1 MKPPFTLSFLSDA
14 KAEVFR
20 SPSLSFC
27 LALLWNRPRLQPLT
41 DAFGG
46 SRSQSSGWVI
56 LLLSMLVL
64 AGCGT
69 MRNGRGWGQD
79 AIYPVSWERV
89 QKAATNAFFD
99 YQTLIPAAG
108 ALIFTID
115 DWDERASDWAIDHT
129 PIFGSVDDAGD
140 ASDTMRDILMVE
152 AFATGFLTPSGEEP
166 GEWIAAKAKGFAV
179 ELAAAGATGGAT
191 SLLKDATG
199 RERPNKRNDRSFPSA
214 HASAAFSFATLANRN
229 VDAMNWPK
237 PAKRTLQ
244 AVNLLLATG
253 VAWARVEGS
262 EHYPSDVLAGA
273 ALGTF
278 LSSFIHDAFMGAPE
292 DDRFQFLIFP
302 QKDGGSIQIAFSF

>member
-1 MKPPFTLSFLSDA
+1 MTPPFTLSFFCNA
-14 KAEVFR
+14 NAEAFQCR
-20 SPSLSFC
+20 HAPFW
-27 LALLWNRPRLQPLT
+27 LALPGHRSYSKPQTKIVAWPRSLGL
-41 DAFGG
+41 
-46 SRSQSSGWVI
+46 GWAI

-64 AGCGT
+64 SGCGT

-89 QKAATNAFFD
+89 QKAASNAFFD

-108 ALIFTID
+108 ALIFAID

-152 AFATGFLTPSGEEP
+152 ALATGFLTPSGEAP
-166 GEWIAAKAKGFAV
+166 GEWMAAKAKGFAV
-179 ELAAAGATGGAT
+179 QLAAAGATGGAT

-244 AVNLLLATG
+244 TVNLLLATG

-278 LSSFIHDAFMGAPE
+278 LSSFIHDAFLPTPE
-292 DDRFQFLIFP
+292 DDRFQLLVFP
-302 QKDGGSIQIAFSF
+302 QKDGGSVQVAFSF

>member
-1 MKPPFTLSFLSDA
+1 MTPPFTLSFFCNA
-14 KAEVFR
+14 NAETFQCRHAPFR
-20 SPSLSFC
+20 
-27 LALLWNRPRLQPLT
+27 LALPGNRSYSKPPVKIGAWPRS
-41 DAFGG
+41 FGL
-46 SRSQSSGWVI
+46 GWDI

-64 AGCGT
+64 SGCGT

-79 AIYPVSWERV
+79 AIYPISWERV

-108 ALIFTID
+108 ALIFAID

-152 AFATGFLTPSGEEP
+152 ALATGFLTPSGEEP
-166 GEWIAAKAKGFAV
+166 GEWMVAKAKGFAV
-179 ELAAAGATGGAT
+179 QLAAAGATGGAT

-229 VDAMNWPK
+229 VDAINWPK

-244 AVNLLLATG
+244 TVNLLLATG
-253 VAWARVEGS
+253 VAWARVEAS
-262 EHYPSDVLAGA
+262 KHYPSDVLAGA

-278 LSSFIHDAFMGAPE
+278 LSSFIHDAFLSTPE
-292 DDRFQFLIFP
+292 DDRFQLLVFP
-302 QKDGGSIQIAFSF
+302 QKDGGSVQIAFSF

>member
-1 MKPPFTLSFLSDA
+1 MTPPFTLSFLSDA
-14 KAEVFR
+14 NAEVFR
-20 SPSLSFC
+20 SPPRFLFRALPCHHPSLKP
-27 LALLWNRPRLQPLT
+27 LAEAIGWLRIFR
-41 DAFGG
+41 
-46 SRSQSSGWVI
+46 SGWAI
-56 LLLSMLVL
+56 LVLSMLVL
-64 AGCGT
+64 SGCGT
-69 MRNGRGWGQD
+69 MCNGRGWGQD

-89 QKAATNAFFD
+89 QKAATNAFLD

-129 PIFGSVDDAGD
+129 PVFGSVEDAGD
-140 ASDTMRDILMVE
+140 ASDNLRDILMVE

-166 GEWIAAKAKGFAV
+166 GDWMVAKAKGFAV
-179 ELAAAGATGGAT
+179 ELAAAGATGGVT

-244 AVNLLLATG
+244 TVNLLLATG

-278 LSSFIHDAFMGAPE
+278 LSSFIHDAFLGTPE
-292 DDRFQFLIFP
+292 DDRFQFLVCP
-302 QKDGGSIQIAFSF
+302 QKDGGSVQIAFSF